1 MRMLVF
7 LLLSMSCVGSTA
19 TAFTPASVLCR
30 AGPNT
35 RGGTYLRMEEPRPWP
50 KMGATWPWQR
60 TAGRGAGSARLAATD
75 AQLQDGVI
83 RYGRFRCAYRFKA
96 PAPGHE
102 LDAPLVLVRTA
113 QNGQL
118 PALRSA
124 AARCQSSL
132 AMLRAGLEEDLALLA
147 DIVRPVPWASDE
159 GIYQVSSS
167 CSFFAL
173 IALSR

>member
-1 MRMLVF
+1 MLVF
-7 LLLSMSCVGSTA
+7 LLLSMTLMSCVGSTA
-19 TAFTPASVLCR
+19 TAFTSASVLCR

-60 TAGRGAGSARLAATD
+60 TAGRGAGSARLAAMD

-83 RYGRFRCAYRFKA
+83 RHGRFRCAYRFKA

-113 QNGQL
+113 QNASQTL
-118 PALRSA
+118 CSRS
-124 AARCQSSL
+124 
-132 AMLRAGLEEDLALLA
+132 
-147 DIVRPVPWASDE
+147 
-159 GIYQVSSS
+159 
-167 CSFFAL
+167 
-173 IALSR
+173 